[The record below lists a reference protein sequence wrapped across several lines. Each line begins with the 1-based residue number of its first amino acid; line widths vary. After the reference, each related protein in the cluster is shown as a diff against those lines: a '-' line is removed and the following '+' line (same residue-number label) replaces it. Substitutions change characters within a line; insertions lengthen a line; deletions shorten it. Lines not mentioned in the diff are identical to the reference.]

1 MLFANNT
8 DVIKYIQY
16 INIDIDESFSI
27 FVVARHDEF
36 LWLIEEGHN
45 LCFRYK
51 LVGFF
56 TIGVSSLKTR

>member
-36 LWLIEEGHN
+36 L
-45 LCFRYK
+45 
-51 LVGFF
+51 
-56 TIGVSSLKTR
+56 